1 MLEKSFS
8 DIYTKFKLS
17 LYSKVFNQDINVE
30 DALSATEVLCV
41 ELIYAMGRPTINEF
55 ASFAQL
61 SAPNAAYKVGN
72 LVKKGYVRKVQ
83 SEEDKREY
91 HLEVT
96 EKYMTTYGVTYDYI
110 GKVMKRIRER
120 FSPEQVEELEEILG
134 VIDDE
139 LMPEVQIDEEPK
151 VNSP

>member
-1 MLEKSFS
+1 M
-8 DIYTKFKLS
+8 
-17 LYSKVFNQDINVE
+17 
-30 DALSATEVLCV
+30 

-61 SAPNAAYKVGN
+61 SPPNAAYKVGS

-83 SEEDKREY
+83 SQEDKREY

-96 EKYMTTYGVTYDYI
+96 DKYMTTYGVTYDYI
-110 GKVMKRIRER
+110 GTVMKRIRER
-120 FSPEQVEELEEILG
+120 FSDDQVKELEEILG

-139 LMPEVQIDEEPK
+139 LMPEVQLENE
-151 VNSP
+151 